1 MRLGQNQTKISNIPS
16 GLKMSE
22 IILTREQSRLV
33 DQIAINDYKIPSI
46 VLMENAG
53 CGAAVWLLEENPT
66 GKITILCGKGN
77 NGGDGFVIARH
88 IVNHGCKVSIALL
101 ADPAEL
107 TGDAATNFEI
117 IRKMEI
123 SIAHFE
129 LPKQSNQFADSLCQS
144 EWIVDA
150 LLGTGVSGQAREPF
164 LSAIKLV
171 NASQCKVLAID
182 VPSGLDC
189 DLGPVADATI
199 IAGKTATFVAK
210 KTGLITPDAAEYTGD
225 IKVIDIGA
233 PRQILER
240 IVKSS

>member
-1 MRLGQNQTKISNIPS
+1 MN
-16 GLKMSE
+16 
-22 IILTREQSRLV
+22 LTREQSRLI
-33 DQIAINDYKIPSI
+33 DQIAINDFKIPGI

-53 CGAAVWLLEENPT
+53 RGATEWLLEENPT
-66 GKITILCGKGN
+66 GMITILCGKGN

-88 IVNHGCKVSIALL
+88 LVNHGCDVSIAIL

-117 IRKMEI
+117 AQRMEI
-123 SIAHFE
+123 SIA
-129 LPKQSNQFADSLCQS
+129 QFALPGQS
-144 EWIVDA
+144 DQFAKLLNQSGWIVDA

-164 LSAIKLV
+164 LSAIRLV

-182 VPSGLDC
+182 VPSGFDC
-189 DLGPVADATI
+189 DLGPVAGATI

-210 KTGLITPDAAEYTGD
+210 KTGLVTSGAAEYTGE

-233 PRQILER
+233 PRQILDR